1 MKCVSNS
8 LRLNKRE
15 LSAQRLSG
23 SKVCGALLNLQE
35 SVQVNDSALIEETKR
50 ERGEAEAVF

>member
-1 MKCVSNS
+1 MKCVSHS

-50 ERGEAEAVF
+50 ERGEAVF